1 MKKDSMITKVVNMF
15 GFETEAQKKSRKR
28 KEIFIGIISGLAA
41 SAPAIIETAAELN
54 AMKTEADTKTDTT
67 TTTDTKTTATATS
80 KAPETDTT
88 KKETIH
94 KVPVAC
100 KEIFNF
106 YAAVEVFCSN
116 EKLQDIKF
124 VKFDIE
130 GNLRKLEEIL
140 SAELENRKN
149 DCNYVKDTIIS
160 ILGRMKE
167 LRHTIEFVTDYNQI
181 RRVVDQANAAMIG
194 YASIKLS

>member
-1 MKKDSMITKVVNMF
+1 MKKNSMITKVVNAF
-15 GFETEAQKKSRKR
+15 GYETEAQRKSRKR
-28 KEIFIGIISGLAA
+28 KEIFIGILRGIAA
-41 SAPAIIETAAELN
+41 SAPAIAETITELKSMKEAETPS
-54 AMKTEADTKTDTT
+54 AETT
-67 TTTDTKTTATATS
+67 ATDTKTTSTS

-106 YAAVEVFCSN
+106 YASVEVFCGN
-116 EKLQDIKF
+116 EKMQDIKF

-140 SAELENRKN
+140 SAELDNRKN
-149 DCNYVKDTIIS
+149 DCSYIKDTIIS

-181 RRVVDQANAAMIG
+181 RRVVDQANAAMVG
-194 YASIKLS
+194 YAAIKIS